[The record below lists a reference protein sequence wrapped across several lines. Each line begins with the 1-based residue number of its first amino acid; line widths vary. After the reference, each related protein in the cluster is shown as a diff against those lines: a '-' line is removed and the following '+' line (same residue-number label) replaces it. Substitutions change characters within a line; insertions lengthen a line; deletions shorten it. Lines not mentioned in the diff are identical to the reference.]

1 MSSLLNLVWFEQTI
15 VCFQF
20 MNLLFVVGTKT
31 CVLGGFK
38 EFVFF
43 NFRLPVELGG
53 AQSLIPLHSATA
65 SALLTS
71 LLSLHNTSWG
81 CLSEGV
87 VRNLRL
93 FSYSGLCT
101 CDMFFGCH
109 YILSFINSENP
120 TCLSSIILLVRVVL
134 SENEYAF
141 YVGTSWLGVLI
152 HCQSKMLLP
161 TYHAM
166 NGTVFLLQKRVW
178 VMKFVLLPVFQVSW
192 DGPACYWCLM
202 LHLVLRGCIVLVNY
216 TSHHAF

>member
-1 MSSLLNLVWFEQTI
+1 MSSIHELVI
-15 VCFQF
+15 
-20 MNLLFVVGTKT
+20 VVGIET

-43 NFRLPVELGG
+43 NFRLPVGLGG

-81 CLSEGV
+81 CLSEGI

-93 FSYSGLCT
+93 FSYNGLRT

-120 TCLSSIILLVRVVL
+120 TCLSLIILLVRVVL
-134 SENEYAF
+134 SENE
-141 YVGTSWLGVLI
+141 
-152 HCQSKMLLP
+152 
-161 TYHAM
+161 
-166 NGTVFLLQKRVW
+166 
-178 VMKFVLLPVFQVSW
+178 
-192 DGPACYWCLM
+192 
-202 LHLVLRGCIVLVNY
+202 
-216 TSHHAF
+216 